1 LAVVVVAANRFG
13 RGPNALAEAGTA
25 PPPRN
30 VRLTRPSPLED
41 APLTLPA
48 NIEGFQCTLLYAR
61 VNGYVRTWL
70 REIGDRVKQGQVLA
84 EIDTPEMD
92 QELEQ
97 ARATLIQGRADLET
111 AKAEWRESEFGLKQ
125 AEADVARAKANLEY
139 SLGVHTRNTAL
150 RRQGVIPQQDFDD
163 SHRDTVAR
171 QADIDSAEALR
182 RTRDSNLVTRIAMIH
197 SREAAVRGY
206 EASVRRLEEMQAFKK
221 IVAPF
226 DGIVT
231 RRRAEIGMLVAAGN
245 PQTSQEL
252 FAVTQA
258 DRLRIKI
265 SVPQT
270 YAPSIQAGR
279 SAQVFTPEYPDRV
292 FTATIARTARSI
304 DPAARTL
311 AVELELANPEY
322 VLLPG
327 EFARV
332 CLATHRA
339 TPALTVPIHVLLSR
353 IDGPHVAVVGSD
365 STVRLRKVQLGRD
378 YGHTVEVLSGL
389 RNDESVVLNPPD
401 DLQDDEKVTVA
412 AVP

>member
-1 LAVVVVAANRFG
+1 MINETLAQMPGVANPRGRWRAVVAVGASVGIGLLAVVVAANRFG

-25 PPPRN
+25 LPLRN

-61 VNGYVRTWL
+61 VNGYVRTWHV
-70 REIGDRVKQGQVLA
+70 EIGDRVKQGQVLA

-182 RTRDSNLVTRIAMIH
+182 RTRDSNLATRIAMIH
-197 SREAAVRGY
+197 SHEAAVRGY
-206 EASVRRLEEMQAFKK
+206 EASVRRLEEMQGFKK

-231 RRRAEIGMLVAAGN
+231 RRRAEVGMLVAAGN

-252 FAVTQA
+252 LCGDPGGPIA
-258 DRLRIKI
+258 DQDQRAANVRAFDPGRPVGTSFHAGIPRSCLHGNDRPHR
-265 SVPQT
+265 SLHRSGGADPRGGTGTCQPRVRV
-270 YAPSIQAGR
+270 APW
-279 SAQVFTPEYPDRV
+279 
-292 FTATIARTARSI
+292 
-304 DPAARTL
+304 
-311 AVELELANPEY
+311 
-322 VLLPG
+322 
-327 EFARV
+327 
-332 CLATHRA
+332 
-339 TPALTVPIHVLLSR
+339 
-353 IDGPHVAVVGSD
+353 
-365 STVRLRKVQLGRD
+365 
-378 YGHTVEVLSGL
+378 
-389 RNDESVVLNPPD
+389 
-401 DLQDDEKVTVA
+401 
-412 AVP
+412 

>member
-1 LAVVVVAANRFG
+1 
-13 RGPNALAEAGTA
+13 
-25 PPPRN
+25 
-30 VRLTRPSPLED
+30 
-41 APLTLPA
+41 
-48 NIEGFQCTLLYAR
+48 
-61 VNGYVRTWL
+61 
-70 REIGDRVKQGQVLA
+70 
-84 EIDTPEMD
+84 M
-92 QELEQ
+92 
-97 ARATLIQGRADLET
+97 
-111 AKAEWRESEFGLKQ
+111 
-125 AEADVARAKANLEY
+125 
-139 SLGVHTRNTAL
+139 
-150 RRQGVIPQQDFDD
+150 
-163 SHRDTVAR
+163 
-171 QADIDSAEALR
+171 
-182 RTRDSNLVTRIAMIH
+182 
-197 SREAAVRGY
+197 
-206 EASVRRLEEMQAFKK
+206 
-221 IVAPF
+221 
-226 DGIVT
+226 
-231 RRRAEIGMLVAAGN
+231 
-245 PQTSQEL
+245 
-252 FAVTQA
+252 
-258 DRLRIKI
+258 
-265 SVPQT
+265 PQT

-327 EFARV
+327 GSPGR
-332 CLATHRA
+332 LATHRA